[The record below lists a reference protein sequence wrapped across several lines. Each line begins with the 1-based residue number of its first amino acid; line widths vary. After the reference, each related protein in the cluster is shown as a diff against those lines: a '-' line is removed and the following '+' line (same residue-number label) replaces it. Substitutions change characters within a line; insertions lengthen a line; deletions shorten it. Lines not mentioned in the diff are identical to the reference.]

1 MDQATAADI
10 QERYSDANYLEALP
24 LMQAGQILRDLA
36 TLEAFQAAMESS
48 IADFALDRHTD
59 LLDDEHR
66 CIVRTYWFSQAIQNH
81 FVVLNPTG
89 QILLTSPS
97 IPDDLIFQ
105 VMASVLGALL
115 EEV

>member
-1 MDQATAADI
+1 MNQETASEI
-10 QERYSDANYLEALP
+10 QERYSHTNYLEALP

-36 TLEAFQAAMESS
+36 TLEAFQAAMEAS
-48 IADFALDRHTD
+48 IADFALDHHSD

-66 CIVRTYWFSQAIQNH
+66 CIVRTYWFSQGIQNH

-105 VMASVLGALL
+105 VMASVL
-115 EEV
+115 VNR